1 MEIPTLPIARYRHCK
16 TGLATLLKHFNHKS
30 FFAYLLSIAISL
42 NRRNDTTYSMATRH
56 LHRYPFSPK
65 LIPYFSFIR
74 ILCYFRELLI
84 IRVINKNS
92 KRKKMEWRETNIVLT
107 LETKILIYAWP
118 IIVFNNRYK
127 YLFNIRNIDWAISKW
142 REFF

>member
-1 MEIPTLPIARYRHCK
+1 
-16 TGLATLLKHFNHKS
+16 
-30 FFAYLLSIAISL
+30 
-42 NRRNDTTYSMATRH
+42 
-56 LHRYPFSPK
+56 
-65 LIPYFSFIR
+65 
-74 ILCYFRELLI
+74 
-84 IRVINKNS
+84 
-92 KRKKMEWRETNIVLT
+92 MEWRETNIVLT